1 MFFHLVYSSSWYV
14 LPKGMFS
21 SYNMHPCGWIFYGL
35 VILYILLSNIF
46 SHWLALPI
54 DMWFLLVRSCYLV
67 HSTPLYVL
75 PSHIFSHWLVL
86 PIDMWFLLERSCYFV
101 HFSPCYSMFFS
112 LVYSSFWYVLP
123 MCMLF
128 HLVCSPYV
136 YVLPFICLSIDIF
149 SLILPHIMIFHLIFS
164 SSWCVLIWIF
174 PLNMFLLLIIFSPW
188 YVLSLRMVFS
198 LIWPFYFLIV
208 SRL

>member
-86 PIDMWFLLERSCYFV
+86 PIDMWFLLERSCYLVILYILPLATLCSFRWYILPLGMFFPCV
-101 HFSPCYSMFFS
+101 CYSI
-112 LVYSSFWYVLP
+112 WYVLP
-123 MCMLF
+123 MCMF
-128 HLVCSPYV
+128 SPSFV
-136 YVLPFICLSIDIF
+136 FPLIF
-149 SLILPHIMIFHLIFS
+149 FHLICS
-164 SSWCVLIWIF
+164 SSYYDL
-174 PLNMFLLLIIFSPW
+174 PLDFFFLLMCSHLDIS
-188 YVLSLRMVFS
+188 S
-198 LIWPFYFLIV
+198 
-208 SRL
+208 